1 MSRKGESIKLS
12 RGKRVLK
19 VTFNSLEILHIPSW
33 IKLRTKSTMI
43 ISTASSNLMPV
54 IIIISLPSKNRIVK
68 TKKLLKVNLIRIQLL
83 KAENNHL

>member
-1 MSRKGESIKLS
+1 
-12 RGKRVLK
+12 
-19 VTFNSLEILHIPSW
+19 
-33 IKLRTKSTMI
+33 MI